1 MFHIQRSITVIGVI
15 FVAIL
20 SGCSSDDTTPILYDT
35 GDEESNIQLTVNES
49 YDAVRAGARL
59 ILTYDAQ
66 SKSFKGT
73 VENTTNSTL
82 QNVRVEVHLSNGTE
96 LGPTAPI
103 DLLPGAKMDVQLAA
117 AGETF
122 DRWTAHPEVGTG
134 GSGGEGGSSEGTGEH
149 SSGEGGG
156 EHGGGGNHN

>member
-15 FVAIL
+15 LVAIL
-20 SGCSSDDTTPILYDT
+20 SGCSSDDTTSILSDT
-35 GDEESNIQLTVNES
+35 GDEESNIQLTINES

-59 ILTYDAQ
+59 ILAYDAQ
-66 SKSFKGT
+66 SESFKGT
-73 VENTTNSTL
+73 VENTTNGTL

-96 LGPTAPI
+96 LGPTAPV
-103 DLLPGAKMDVQLAA
+103 DLSSGARIDVQLDA

-134 GSGGEGGSSEGTGEH
+134 SSGEGGSSEGTGEH
-149 SSGEGGG
+149 GGGGEGGG
-156 EHGGGGNHN
+156 EHN

>member
-1 MFHIQRSITVIGVI
+1 MFHIQKSITVIGVRL
-15 FVAIL
+15 VAIL
-20 SGCSSDDTTPILYDT
+20 SGWSSDDTMPPLYDT
-35 GDEESNIQLTVNES
+35 GDEESNIQLTINES

-96 LGPTAPI
+96 LGPTTPV
-103 DLLPGAKMDVQLAA
+103 DLPPGAKMDVQLAA

-134 GSGGEGGSSEGTGEH
+134 GEGGSSEGSGEH
-149 SSGEGGG
+149 SGGEGGG
-156 EHGGGGNHN
+156 EHGGEGNHN

>member
-15 FVAIL
+15 LVAIL
-20 SGCSSDDTTPILYDT
+20 SGCSSDDTTPPLYDT
-35 GDEESNIQLTVNES
+35 GDEESNIQLTINES

-96 LGPTAPI
+96 LGPTTPV
-103 DLLPGAKMDVQLAA
+103 DLPPGAKMDVQLAA

-134 GSGGEGGSSEGTGEH
+134 GEDGSSEGSGEH
-149 SSGEGGG
+149 SGGEGGG
-156 EHGGGGNHN
+156 EHGGEGNHN

>member
-1 MFHIQRSITVIGVI
+1 MFHIQRSIAVIGVI
-15 FVAIL
+15 LVAIL
-20 SGCSSDDTTPILYDT
+20 TGCSSDDTKPILYDT

-59 ILTYDAQ
+59 ILAYDTQ

-96 LGPTAPI
+96 LGPTTPV
-103 DLLPGAKMDVQLAA
+103 DLLPGAKMDVQLAS

-134 GSGGEGGSSEGTGEH
+134 GGGGEGGSSEGTGEH